1 MVRDLAHVVK
11 REKAQMGVFI
21 TRAEPTKPMLTDAY
35 RSCER
40 KLLRD
45 AIRQYPRLQ
54 IVTVE
59 QLLNGKQPTIPF
71 IDPSGLKKA
80 AR

>member
-11 REKAQMGVFI
+11 REKTQMSVFI
-21 TRAEPTKPMLTDAY
+21 TRAEPTKPMLTEAVKESFY
-35 RSCER
+35 ETPYG
-40 KLLRD
+40 K
-45 AIRQYPRLQ
+45 YPRLQ